1 MLQKRFMAIAGL
13 SFIRL
18 NTKIGALFLWKSA
31 ARTDKKTALPYGR
44 ADFLPAQLICDRDVA
59 QLLDAV
65 DRRHLINSILLNVF
79 VNILIVIP

>member
-1 MLQKRFMAIAGL
+1 MAIAGL

-44 ADFLPAQLICDRDVA
+44 AQPVEKGPAKAGLFGCKMVK
-59 QLLDAV
+59 
-65 DRRHLINSILLNVF
+65 
-79 VNILIVIP
+79 